1 MLQLI
6 LLRHAKTERS
16 SPDGDHG
23 RKLTNRGER
32 DAALIG
38 KHLRERGLI
47 PDLILVSD
55 SERTRQTF
63 DIVTA
68 QFDRAVEQH
77 LDPELY
83 LADSA
88 TLLKTVM
95 QTPPAAERIMVIAHN
110 PGMAEL
116 AHSLATLG
124 GVADAIDHFPT
135 AALAVFAFDASA
147 WIELNAAKPHLAYF
161 TTPKLLRP
169 DADDMDD

>member
-16 SPDGDHG
+16 SPRGDHG
-23 RKLTNRGER
+23 RKLTDRGER

-38 KHLRERGLI
+38 KHLRERGLV
-47 PDLILVSD
+47 PDLALVSD

-68 QFDRAVEQH
+68 QFDRTVEQH

-88 TLLKTVM
+88 TLLKAVM
-95 QTPPAAERIMVIAHN
+95 RTPPPAERIMVIGHN
-110 PGMAEL
+110 PGIGEL

-124 GVADAIDHFPT
+124 GAAEDIDHFPT
-135 AALAVFAFDASA
+135 AALAVFAFNAPQ
-147 WIELNAAKPHLAYF
+147 WIDVNAEKAHLAYF

-169 DADDMDD
+169 EADGDDE

>member
-16 SPDGDHG
+16 SPNGDHG
-23 RKLTNRGER
+23 RKLTDRGER

-38 KHLRERGLI
+38 KHLRERGLV
-47 PDLILVSD
+47 PDLALVSD

-68 QFDRAVEQH
+68 QFDRTVEQH

-88 TLLKTVM
+88 TLLKAVM
-95 QTPPAAERIMVIAHN
+95 KTPPPAERVMIIAHN
-110 PGMAEL
+110 PGMGEL
-116 AHSLATLG
+116 AHSLATLSG
-124 GVADAIDHFPT
+124 SPDTIDHFPT
-135 AALAVFAFDASA
+135 AALAVFAFDAPE
-147 WIELNAAKPHLAYF
+147 WIDLNAAKAHLAYF

-169 DADDMDD
+169 DSDDGDD